1 MCFAGVTRRPARDQ
15 RNWTMSRMQVLIV
28 ERQDS
33 LAELWS
39 RHLQRLGAEV
49 LVGHDSERAI
59 RALNQHPIDV
69 LVINLSLDE
78 DAALAISD
86 YAAYR
91 RPEAKVIF
99 VTSKTF
105 FSDGSIFQHAANAAV
120 MLPQDTPPADLA
132 AVVEHYAG
140 TPSEGSRVD

>member
-1 MCFAGVTRRPARDQ
+1 
-15 RNWTMSRMQVLIV
+15 MQVLIV
-28 ERQDS
+28 ERQES
-33 LAELWS
+33 LAEVWS
-39 RHLQRLGAEV
+39 RHLQRMGAEV
-49 LVGHDSERAI
+49 VVGADAERAI

-105 FSDGSIFQHAANAAV
+105 FSDGSIFQHATNAAA

-132 AVVEHYAG
+132 AVVQHYAG
-140 TPSEGSRVD
+140 ISSEGSGVD

>member
-1 MCFAGVTRRPARDQ
+1 
-15 RNWTMSRMQVLIV
+15 MQVLIV
-28 ERQDS
+28 ERQEY
-33 LAELWS
+33 LAEVWS
-39 RHLQRLGAEV
+39 RHLQRMGADV
-49 LVGHDSERAI
+49 VVGADAERAI
-59 RALNQHPIDV
+59 RALNQHPIDI
-69 LVINLSLDE
+69 LVINLSLNE
-78 DAALAISD
+78 DSALAVSD

-105 FSDGSIFQHAANAAV
+105 FSDGSIFQHATNAVV

-140 TPSEGSRVD
+140 APSEGQGVD